1 VAERPSTEP
10 PERIEEWSGRTVVC
24 FGAHPD
30 DDLHAAGTFARL
42 VDARN
47 DVHLVMYTNDDK
59 GSRDRSM
66 TGERLTQIRR
76 AEQEAAADCIGIAR
90 ENLHWMGHGDGE
102 LEYVNPRALC
112 RQVAAIIRRLR
123 PDAIFSFDPGVRFMQ
138 WHKSD
143 HRAAAFTTVDGVRAA
158 QWHLYFPELLD
169 EGLEPWHVP
178 VCFFFESHEPN
189 YFVDIRETLDRKI
202 AAFCSHVSQWGRR
215 VDAYEPEMHPDDRV
229 RYEQA
234 IRAYCA
240 HVGQPHGM
248 PFAEGFRRSTE
259 H

>member
-1 VAERPSTEP
+1 MSDAL
-10 PERIEEWSGRTVVC
+10 PERIEDWTGRTVVC

-42 VDARN
+42 ADAGN

-66 TGERLTQIRR
+66 TGDRLARIRR
-76 AEQEAAADCIGIAR
+76 AEQEAAAHCLGIPV
-90 ENLHWMGHGDGE
+90 ENLHWLGHGDGE
-102 LEYVNPRALC
+102 LEYVDPRDLC
-112 RQVAAIIRRLR
+112 RSVTATIRRLR
-123 PDAIFSFDPGVRFMQ
+123 PDALFSFDPGATWTQ

-143 HRAAAFTTVDGVRAA
+143 HRAAAITTVDGVRAA

-169 EGLEPWHVP
+169 RGLEPWHVP
-178 VCFFFESHEPN
+178 VCFFYESHEPN
-189 YFVDIRETLDRKI
+189 YWVDITDTVDRKT
-202 AAFCSHVSQWGRR
+202 AAFCAHVSQWGRR
-215 VDAYEPEMHPDDRV
+215 VDAYAPDMHPEERA

-234 IRAYCA
+234 IPAYCA
-240 HVGQPHGM
+240 HIGEPHGLKY
-248 PFAEGFRRSTE
+248 AEAFRRSTE